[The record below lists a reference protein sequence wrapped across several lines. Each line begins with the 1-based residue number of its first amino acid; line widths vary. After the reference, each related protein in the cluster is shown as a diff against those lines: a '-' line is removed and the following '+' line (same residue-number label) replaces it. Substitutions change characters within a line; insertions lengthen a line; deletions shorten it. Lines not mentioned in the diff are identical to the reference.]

1 MVPRSAHPTRRKRFT
16 GTSGQSAE
24 KLSTLQQ
31 EIEREFVNDDAQS
44 ESDPFAA
51 ERFMPGRGTQ
61 EVRSE
66 ANLQL
71 REQRDL
77 LNSARS
83 NQERL
88 ALETRH
94 LLMTN
99 RELRTTMTTSIR
111 NIMQR

>member
-1 MVPRSAHPTRRKRFT
+1 
-16 GTSGQSAE
+16 
-24 KLSTLQQ
+24 
-31 EIEREFVNDDAQS
+31 
-44 ESDPFAA
+44 
-51 ERFMPGRGTQ
+51 MPGRGTQ